1 MSRMR
6 THNETVARAPRDRC
20 LRAAA
25 DVERWPEILP
35 HYRRVRFLRKDGF
48 GRGRVEMAAW
58 RDFGPLRYPVWW
70 VSEMVTDPEAGTVR
84 YRHVD
89 GITRGMDVLW
99 RLEPISRDPDVTRI
113 VILHEWDGPR
123 WPLVGGFAAQR
134 VIGPHFI
141 RVVADRTL
149 AGLRRHVEAA
159 GSDPAT
165 GEGDLATEE
174 AGPASTEGD
183 GG

>member
-6 THNETVARAPRDRC
+6 THNETLVRAPLEPC
-20 LRAAA
+20 LGAAA
-25 DVERWPEILP
+25 DVERWPDILP

-70 VSEMVTDPEAGTVR
+70 VSEMVTDPPAGAVR

-99 RLEPISRDPDVTRI
+99 KLEPASRDPDTTRI
-113 VILHEWDGPR
+113 VIVHDWDGPR
-123 WPLVGGFAAQR
+123 WPLVGGFAAEWI
-134 VIGPHFI
+134 IGPHFI

-149 AGLRRHVEAA
+149 AGICRHVEAA
-159 GSDPAT
+159 RRAPETAP
-165 GEGDLATEE
+165 GDS
-174 AGPASTEGD
+174 STEGVVGTP
-183 GG
+183 GGDARG